1 MAKPNNDDNR
11 FRVMRALEANP
22 QLSQRDLAKT
32 LGISLGV
39 VNYCL
44 KGLVEKG
51 QVKVSNFRAS
61 GNKLRYAYV
70 LTPRGVL
77 ERARLTKNFLQRRM
91 AEHEALRAEIAAL
104 QEEVNAENAGQGAGR
119 EWNGTNPR

>member
-1 MAKPNNDDNR
+1 MAKPSDDDIR

-44 KGLVEKG
+44 RGLVEKG

-91 AEHEALRAEIAAL
+91 AEHEPLRAEIAAL
-104 QEEVNAENAGQGAGR
+104 QEELGAELSGQGAR
-119 EWNGTNPR
+119 LE

>member
-1 MAKPNNDDNR
+1 MAKPSDDDIR

-32 LGISLGV
+32 LGVSLGV
-39 VNYCL
+39 INYCL

-104 QEEVNAENAGQGAGR
+104 QEELGAELSGQGAR
-119 EWNGTNPR
+119 LE